1 MHDENVY
8 GVTPDENTR
17 HRVSERINNN
27 KKKHFWTVVNN
38 NLYVGGI
45 SKKIWYVRRW
55 LVGWKYDL

>member
-27 KKKHFWTVVNN
+27 KKKHF
-38 NLYVGGI
+38 
-45 SKKIWYVRRW
+45 
-55 LVGWKYDL
+55 

>member
-27 KKKHFWTVVNN
+27 NKKKKKHF
-38 NLYVGGI
+38 
-45 SKKIWYVRRW
+45 
-55 LVGWKYDL
+55 

>member
-27 KKKHFWTVVNN
+27 KKKTFLN
-38 NLYVGGI
+38 
-45 SKKIWYVRRW
+45 SSQ
-55 LVGWKYDL
+55 

>member
-27 KKKHFWTVVNN
+27 KKN
-38 NLYVGGI
+38 I
-45 SKKIWYVRRW
+45 SEQ
-55 LVGWKYDL
+55 